1 MVNLKKILIAILL
14 LSLTLII
21 ISCINYQK
29 STTSVTRGDDKCEI
43 KKWNPG
49 HYILP
54 TSEKDLNK
62 IGLILADSENHIIGI
77 QGYLLWRDLE
87 TEKDVYNF
95 SKIEELLKFVK
106 KYDKQLIMQISDS
119 TFKPEEKA
127 VPDYL
132 YEDSIYNGGVELKIP
147 KPRGEISRIWD
158 PAVNERFNKLLQELG
173 KRFDSENN
181 FEGVVFEESA
191 PGIDIKNTSG
201 FSWGTYA
208 DGLISR
214 NKAAA
219 DAFPNSVVI
228 QYMNWGPDE
237 FLDYII
243 KNLYQVGAGMGGPD
257 LVPDKGR
264 YSTKKRIPAYD
275 YYPLYAGKMPLGTAV
290 QTPNLIRDDRNK
302 KGHFTLDDFW
312 DMGLNTLKLNYIF
325 WSFAEQPWHKFS
337 FTDDILPYINEREG
351 KINDDCPENMQ
362 SRKNNLR

>member
-1 MVNLKKILIAILL
+1 MVNFKKIVIAILL

-21 ISCINYQK
+21 NACDGK
-29 STTSVTRGDDKCEI
+29 ETSNTCPEDCHTQEKIC

-62 IGLILADSENHIIGI
+62 IGLILANPENHIIGI

-158 PAVNERFNKLLQELG
+158 PVVNERFNKLLQELG
-173 KRFDSENN
+173 KRFDSEDN

-191 PGIDIKNTSG
+191 PGIDIRNTLG
-201 FSWGTYA
+201 FSWETYA

-214 NKAAA
+214 NKAAT

-237 FLDYII
+237 FLDYVI

-257 LVPDKGR
+257 LVPDEGR
-264 YSTKKRIPAYD
+264 YSTKERIPTYD
-275 YYPLYAGKMPLGTAV
+275 YYPLYAGKMPLGAAV
-290 QTPNLIRDDRNK
+290 QTPNLMRDDVNK
-302 KGHFTLDDFW
+302 KGHFTLDGFW

-325 WSFAEQPWHKFS
+325 WSFVEQPWHKFN

-351 KINDDCPENMQ
+351 KINDGCPENRQ
-362 SRKNNLR
+362 NRKNNR